1 MCLLHALLGK
11 SATDVYLFSHSGVFL
26 CIFLM
31 AYFDELKFLKFWNPI
46 YHCFKIFIFCILC
59 KKSLPN
65 PRLLKKCIYVFL
77 IKASL
82 YFTFRT
88 MIHRLVFVGKYGQ
101 KFIFFPTVPVSL
113 IKRVYFQQRIN
124 LAPLSKNQLT
134 IYGWLCFCALIC
146 LSVLKQYHT
155 ALITKALYE
164 LLKLVWV
171 SYPTFF
177 LISKL
182 FWLF

>member
-88 MIHRLVFVGKYGQ
+88 MIHRLSFVGKGGQ
-101 KFIFFPTVPVSL
+101 RSIFFPLELSSCPSIINEKTLLSGEDL
-113 IKRVYFQQRIN
+113 TWHLCQRTN
-124 LAPLSKNQLT
+124 WQFA
-134 IYGWLCFCALIC
+134 YGSIFAHWSVCLYQSGYHIALM
-146 LSVLKQYHT
+146 T
-155 ALITKALYE
+155 EALY
-164 LLKLVWV
+164 
-171 SYPTFF
+171 
-177 LISKL
+177 
-182 FWLF
+182 